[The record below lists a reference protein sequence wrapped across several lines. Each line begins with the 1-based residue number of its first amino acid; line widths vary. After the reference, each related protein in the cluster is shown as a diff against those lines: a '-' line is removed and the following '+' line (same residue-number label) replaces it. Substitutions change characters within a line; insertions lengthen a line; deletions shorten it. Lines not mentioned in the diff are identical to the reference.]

1 MAQYEK
7 LAEIYDYLVAG
18 VDYDEWLDYIEQILN
33 RYGYRAKR
41 VVDLACGT
49 GNTVLPFARRGYEAI
64 GVDIAP
70 AMLALARQKAEG
82 EGLRADFLEQDMR
95 ELCLPG
101 PADLFTCYH
110 DGLNYITESA
120 GLKQVLEK
128 VFHYLKPEGLFIF
141 DLVVVNKLKGAGGD
155 TTFFDDT
162 DLSLVWDSNY
172 DKERDIWE
180 VTLTGFVRKGDLYE
194 KFTEVHREKHYA
206 REEIEPLL
214 AAAGFELLDIFHS
227 FSLEPPNPST
237 RRAFYV
243 ARKPKLLKGQ

>member
-18 VDYDEWLDYIEQILN
+18 VDYEDWLDYIEKILD
-33 RYGYRAKR
+33 RYGYRADK

-49 GNTVLPFARRGYEAI
+49 GNTTLPFARKGYDVT

-70 AMLALARQKAEG
+70 AMLALARQKAEQ
-82 EGLRADFLEQDMR
+82 EGLNAGFLEQDMR
-95 ELCLPG
+95 ELKLPG
-101 PADLFTCYH
+101 PVDLFTCYH
-110 DGLNYITESA
+110 DGLNYITDTA
-120 GLKQVLEK
+120 DLKLVLER
-128 VFHYLKPEGLFIF
+128 VYHYLKPGGLFIF

-155 TTFFDDT
+155 TTFFDDN
-162 DLSLVWDSNY
+162 DLSLVWDSSY
-172 DKERDIWE
+172 DKEQDIWE

-194 KFTEVHREKHYA
+194 KFTEVHREKHHA

-214 AAAGFELLDIFHS
+214 AAVGFELLDVFHS
-227 FSLEPPNPST
+227 FTLEPPNPLT

-243 ARKPKLLKGQ
+243 ARKPEI